1 MTDRDQLLSDL
12 DQAQRLLSNV
22 YHYAQDINDGNI
34 ERLMSV
40 ADSCIIDAIEAIDTK
55 LSKARHEF
63 NTLIQDDVDF
73 SDMYTDDD
81 MGFKAWL
88 DDYAVLEEPAL

>member
-1 MTDRDQLLSDL
+1 MTKDKILSDL

-40 ADSCIIDAIEAIDTK
+40 ADSCIIDAIDAIDNK
-55 LSKARHEF
+55 LSKARLEF

-88 DDYAVLEEPAL
+88 DDYAVLEERAQ